1 MKRIMIRKCKSE
13 NEIEQRDMILL
24 QRTRRRKIANAL
36 ERGRVRR
43 LNKAFSLLRESIPY
57 CDAKRIRTKFDV
69 LTYAIEYIRLLRIM
83 ARVQKTVRREP
94 QGEITGCAPKEEN
107 R

>member
-1 MKRIMIRKCKSE
+1 MIRKCKSE
-13 NEIEQRDMILL
+13 NEIEQGDKILL
-24 QRTRRRKIANAL
+24 QRTRRRVIANAL

-83 ARVQKTVRREP
+83 ARVQREP